1 MMLYKYAGSDYREVN
16 TLMAKNKGLDVSR
29 FRIFEE
35 HDGFLEIA
43 EKYISK
49 LLQYH
54 PEGLRLVRELE
65 EYTPPQEEI

>member
-1 MMLYKYAGSDYREVN
+1 MLYKYSGSDYKEAGAI
-16 TLMAKNKGLDVSR
+16 MSKNMGLDVSR
-29 FRIFEE
+29 FNIFPER
-35 HDGFLEIA
+35 DGFLEID
-43 EKYISK
+43 EKDIPK